1 MTHVCAWPEC
11 NEEGTFPAPRN
22 PRDLRDR
29 QYFCAA
35 HIKEFNKRW
44 NGLEGFSEHEIYGMQ
59 DGTANWK
66 RPAWN
71 SGLQGQGP
79 SGARVEQPR
88 IDPFADPD
96 DLYGFFKDRVA
107 RERQGESLPSTRHLP
122 ADVKESCAIFG
133 IERPLE
139 AVTLK
144 KRYITLM
151 KQHHPDVNQSDT
163 AADQSKRIN
172 VAYRILSD
180 YAERQGLRPSVA
192 GQHQS

>member
-1 MTHVCAWPEC
+1 MTQQCAWPEC

-22 PRDLRDR
+22 PRDLSQR
-29 QYFCAA
+29 QYFCAP

-44 NGLEGFSEHEIYGMQ
+44 NGLEGFSETEIYGMQ

-79 SGARVEQPR
+79 NAGRVEEPR
-88 IDPFADPD
+88 VDPFADPD
-96 DLYGFFKDRVA
+96 DLYGFFKSRVA
-107 RERQGESLPSTRHLP
+107 RERNGESLPSTRHLP

-144 KRYITLM
+144 KRYISLM
-151 KQHHPDVNQSDT
+151 KQHHPDVNKGDH

-180 YAERQGLRPSVA
+180 YAERHSLRPSVA
-192 GQHQS
+192 ER

>member
-1 MTHVCAWPEC
+1 MAHICSWPEC

-29 QYFCAA
+29 QYFCAP

-44 NGLEGFSEHEIYGMQ
+44 NGLEGFSETEIYGMQ

-71 SGLQGQGP
+71 MGLQGQGP
-79 SGARVEQPR
+79 NAGRVEPPK

-96 DLYGFFKDRVA
+96 DLYGFSK
-107 RERQGESLPSTRHLP
+107 SRHLP

-144 KRYITLM
+144 KRYISLM
-151 KQHHPDVNQSDT
+151 KQHHPDVNQSST

-172 VAYRILSD
+172 VAYRILAE
-180 YAERQGLRPSVA
+180 YAERHGLRPSVA
-192 GQHQS
+192 GL